1 MVRIASIHRDFK
13 LILTALAVEHVNILE
28 SVLQSTDIR
37 MGVEDWTWIA
47 KKHSMKQP
55 QRLQRCKISSVQ
67 HWKSTGLFGHEYL
80 LLTMLDLIPNDNQPP
95 QLYTRFIKIERG
107 VKRSN
112 YLASFTASL
121 LTSGGEA
128 DPLDIITISPTA
140 FSTEGSYLLNTLE
153 FEETLPTVAHLAAV
167 LKAVHVKA
175 PKYTLYSSMC
185 YWFAGAAFEGL
196 GYLCTGMY

>member
-1 MVRIASIHRDFK
+1 
-13 LILTALAVEHVNILE
+13 
-28 SVLQSTDIR
+28 
-37 MGVEDWTWIA
+37 
-47 KKHSMKQP
+47 
-55 QRLQRCKISSVQ
+55 
-67 HWKSTGLFGHEYL
+67 
-80 LLTMLDLIPNDNQPP
+80 MLDLIPNDNQPP

-140 FSTEGSYLLNTLE
+140 FSTEGSYLLSSLE

-185 YWFAGAAFEGL
+185 YWFARATFEGL
-196 GYLCTGMY
+196 GYLCHGHVLREKEALYRGRFLRFLKVGRTAVSLDTHKELRCFKCLLSRDVDKQSFAVEEFRKRLKFWQDIYGVNRERTAAS